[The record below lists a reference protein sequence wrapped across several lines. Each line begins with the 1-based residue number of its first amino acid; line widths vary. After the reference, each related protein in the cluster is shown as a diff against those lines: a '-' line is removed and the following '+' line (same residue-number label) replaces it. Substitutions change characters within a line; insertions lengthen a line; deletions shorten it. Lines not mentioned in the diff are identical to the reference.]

1 MVGDA
6 RRAAGTQVRQAKD
19 GVYRCYDNGLNPDK
33 VREAAWAW
41 AGATRGHGLTRQADS
56 PLAGGQMSKGDN
68 PKLARRDFLLL
79 LLDSASEASEQ
90 DFRTVTCVVPKPAA
104 IGRRDDLYALHKE
117 RSLTGEHVRL
127 NTRAP
132 ELVDGQYHL
141 DFEGDESRVQ
151 LPSPMNFVLQDE
163 TGVARLQVRARGWGE
178 RGVGTVVTGRL

>member
-1 MVGDA
+1 MCRADA
-6 RRAAGTQVRQAKD
+6 GPVDRV
-19 GVYRCYDNGLNPDK
+19 
-33 VREAAWAW
+33 
-41 AGATRGHGLTRQADS
+41 
-56 PLAGGQMSKGDN
+56 QMSKGDN

-90 DFRTVTCVVPKPAA
+90 DFRTVTCVVPKPSA
-104 IGRRDDLYALHKE
+104 IGRRDDLFALHKE
-117 RSLTGEHVRL
+117 RCLTGEHVRL

-163 TGVARLQVRARGWGE
+163 TGVARLQVRVCGGAGGMACVMTLVCLRRWARC
-178 RGVGTVVTGRL
+178 RLACTRWTSSGPCRASRRSLWRWRRLM